1 MLGMVEL
8 NLCHFCSDK
17 WRKWARTVFLFFL
30 AFEFEP
36 QVKIPN
42 KNWST
47 LILSVN
53 DSLICWG
60 WWSSICATFVQ
71 TSEENEQAL
80 YSYFSSL
87 SSLLY
92 NRTARYQIRLDF
104 QVKINFNPYCFFLF
118 PIAHSDFDISCQ
130 KMRNTWTKP
139 SKFCSRFLRRP
150 QIVKPKRKI
159 VPNFCGPLKMNE
171 LYLKVIKII

>member
-1 MLGMVEL
+1 M
-8 NLCHFCSDK
+8 NL
-17 WRKWARTVFLFFL
+17 
-30 AFEFEP
+30 
-36 QVKIPN
+36 
-42 KNWST
+42 ST

-104 QVKINFNPYCFFLF
+104 QIQSQNSRSIFIHIVLFYFLLLVLILTLAVKKRGIHEQKRQNFV
-118 PIAHSDFDISCQ
+118 HV
-130 KMRNTWTKP
+130 
-139 SKFCSRFLRRP
+139 FLRRS
-150 QIVKPKRKI
+150 QIVKPKREI
-159 VPNFCGPLKMNE
+159 EPNFCGPLRMYN
-171 LYLKVIKII
+171 LYFK

>member
-1 MLGMVEL
+1 MIPSKIFPHLL
-8 NLCHFCSDK
+8 I
-17 WRKWARTVFLFFL
+17 

-36 QVKIPN
+36 PVKIPN
-42 KNWST
+42 KNLST

-104 QVKINFNPYCFFLF
+104 QVEYQNSRSIFIHIVLFYFLLLVLILTLAVKNWGILLNAKLF
-118 PIAHSDFDISCQ
+118 Q
-130 KMRNTWTKP
+130 KWTKT

-159 VPNFCGPLKMNE
+159 VPNFCGSLRMYE
-171 LYLKVIKII
+171 LYFK

>member
-17 WRKWARTVFLFFL
+17 WRKWAGTVFLFFL

-92 NRTARYQIRLDF
+92 NRTARYQIKLDF
-104 QVKINFNPYCFFLF
+104 QVEYQNSRSIFIHIVLF
-118 PIAHSDFDISCQ
+118 YLLLFVLILTLA
-130 KMRNTWTKP
+130 
-139 SKFCSRFLRRP
+139 
-150 QIVKPKRKI
+150 VKK
-159 VPNFCGPLKMNE
+159 
-171 LYLKVIKII
+171 

>member
-1 MLGMVEL
+1 MKIPSTFFPHLLIAFEHKTSVKIPNKNWSTLILSVNDSLICWGWWSSICATFVQTSEENEQAL
-8 NLCHFCSDK
+8 YSGFFSDGAK
-17 WRKWARTVFLFFL
+17 LKIPSEIFPRLL
-30 AFEFEP
+30 IAFEFEP
-36 QVKIPN
+36 PVKIPN

-104 QVKINFNPYCFFLF
+104 QVEYQN
-118 PIAHSDFDISCQ
+118 
-130 KMRNTWTKP
+130 
-139 SKFCSRFLRRP
+139 SR
-150 QIVKPKRKI
+150 
-159 VPNFCGPLKMNE
+159 
-171 LYLKVIKII
+171 